1 MTSQSEDYSRRDF
14 MKSSATTLASLSA
27 LSLGLSNRA
36 YAAGSDRVRVGLIGC
51 GGRGSGAAAN
61 CLEADDGVEIVA
73 IADAFQDRIDRGLTT
88 IRQWCEK
95 NSKPFEQRMK
105 ATPETTFLGFD
116 GYKKLLALK
125 DVDVVLIATPAC
137 FHPA

>member
-1 MTSQSEDYSRRDF
+1 MTSQSGDYSRRDF
-14 MKSSATTLASLSA
+14 MKTSATAVASLSA
-27 LSLGLSNRA
+27 LSLGLASRA

-51 GGRGSGAAAN
+51 GGRGSGAASN

-95 NSKPFEQRMK
+95 NSKPFGQRM
-105 ATPETTFLGFD
+105 
-116 GYKKLLALK
+116 
-125 DVDVVLIATPAC
+125 
-137 FHPA
+137 